1 MDEYLLGNLVRRRV
15 FSLFFIKLNVAKAL
29 REFRKLAHDV
39 QLVLIVAMVIAIAI
53 IGTVIVLSATN

>member
-29 REFRKLAHDV
+29 REFRKLVHDV